1 MSKAAQKRIYQRLET
16 RKKIKPLTSKE
27 RRIYQEYYE
36 TWINMIWK
44 KILQYQ
50 AIIIL
55 YLGFK
60 GSGKSFASIVDALEV
75 DPFFSLAQV
84 VFSKEEVEKQFEIL
98 RDSRRQHPDIPR
110 VLIWDEVGVGLYNR
124 EWYQKEQIELIKK
137 LLVIRTTKINVFC
150 CVPHLR
156 YVDSALD
163 GQTNYMVEMLEP
175 KEDRPVRFGKILK
188 PFGFLSVRQQ
198 LKFIPIKAHEGKR
211 FHAPYMD
218 PQETYPELFAEYEER
233 REAYAYDL
241 LKRDLDERSTDI
253 KLSER
258 ELEYLHLF
266 LTNHSISQVAKELG
280 VSTTAV
286 DKMKRK
292 LRQKKALGPVE
303 S

>member
-1 MSKAAQKRIYQRLET
+1 MSKAARKRIYQRLEA
-16 RKKIKPLTSKE
+16 RKEIKPLTPKE

-44 KILQYQ
+44 KIFQYQ

-60 GSGKSFASIVDALEV
+60 GSGKSFAAIMDALEV

-198 LKFIPIKAHEGKR
+198 LKFIPVKAHEGKR
-211 FHAPYMD
+211 FHAPYTD

-233 REAYAYDL
+233 REAYAYAL
-241 LKRDLDERSTDI
+241 LKRDLDEQSTEI
-253 KLSER
+253 KLTTR
-258 ELEYLHLF
+258 QYEYLKLIITGH
-266 LTNHSISQVAKELG
+266 TNNEIAQELH
-280 VSTTAV
+280 VSKDHV
-286 DKMKRK
+286 KKMKQQLRRK
-292 LRQKKALGPVE
+292 GVLDPIEA
-303 S
+303 